1 MIDGDS
7 SRDIKYSDL
16 YEKMGLKKENVWPY
30 EGSDLHSFHGT
41 IPSPWGYIEL
51 MVTLGE
57 ERDIKNI
64 YSQFLVV
71 PCRSVYN
78 YILGYPDAVT
88 LDAVASLIHLKLK
101 YHNFRDDSV
110 MISSYLVGATRIYKV
125 LLKDWK
131 ECEGKVME
139 FNIALLLRQL
149 EGMDIQLSHL

>member
-1 MIDGDS
+1 
-7 SRDIKYSDL
+7 
-16 YEKMGLKKENVWPY
+16 
-30 EGSDLHSFHGT
+30 
-41 IPSPWGYIEL
+41 
-51 MVTLGE
+51 MVILGE

-78 YILGYPDAVT
+78 YILCYP
-88 LDAVASLIHLKLK
+88 DAVASLIHLKLK
-101 YHNFRDDSV
+101 YHNFQDDSV
-110 MISSYLVGATRIYKV
+110 MISSYLVGAIRIYKV